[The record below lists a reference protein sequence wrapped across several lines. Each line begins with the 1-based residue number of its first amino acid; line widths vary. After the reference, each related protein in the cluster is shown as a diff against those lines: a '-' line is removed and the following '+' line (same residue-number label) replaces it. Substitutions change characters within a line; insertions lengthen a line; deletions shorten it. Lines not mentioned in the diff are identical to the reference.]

1 MAEFKWFGHNCFRIR
16 AREATVLTDPV
27 DRSTGYAMAKQTADV
42 VTISHE
48 HAGHINL
55 NAVKPEFQVIRGP
68 GEYEIHDIFVTGIR
82 TYHDDARGNERGYN
96 TVYLIELEGMV
107 VCHLGDLGH
116 ALTEEQA
123 EAMSNVDVLLVAAGG
138 GDVLD
143 PAKAAELIGQLEP
156 KVVIPMQYVTPQGD
170 TKLGT
175 LETFCKELGV
185 DVPTPEDKLVLRHS
199 DLGETMRLVA
209 LTPDSERAG
218 SR

>member
-82 TYHDDARGNERGYN
+82 TYHDDAQGKERGYN
-96 TVYLIELEGMV
+96 TVYLIEVEGMV
-107 VCHLGDLGH
+107 VGHLGHLDHVLG
-116 ALTEEQA
+116 EEQA
-123 EAMSNVDVLLVAAGG
+123 QAMANVDILLIPVGG
-138 GDVLD
+138 GGALEPD
-143 PAKAAELIGQLEP
+143 AAAEVVAQIAP
-156 KVVIPMQYVTPQGD
+156 KLVIPMRYATGQGD
-170 TKLGT
+170 RELKGV
-175 LETFCKELGV
+175 EPFCKELGV
-185 DVPTPEDKLVLRHS
+185 EVPAPEEKLTIRQS
-199 DLGETMRLVA
+199 ELGEAIRVVTLQ
-209 LTPDSERAG
+209 PAG
-218 SR
+218 